1 MRRKSLTPQKNRDLL
16 LAGVSALALLLTQT
30 STASATYT
38 IDNGTTET
46 VPGSHPALWDLGS
59 DRLTVGANSTGTLHI
74 TAGGVVST
82 GVTVIGSS
90 ANSSGIITVDGA
102 GARLIGT
109 GADAVHASY
118 VGQYGSGEL
127 SITQG
132 GAAEFYD
139 LTVASATGSAGTITI
154 DGSGATIVT
163 TAALKIGVNGRGTLR
178 AVNGGAVTA
187 NILDIANSTTGGAT
201 NNGAVMI
208 SGRGSTVT
216 AQTGSIGNAGEGS
229 ITISSGGALNV
240 GTLTLAGGSANGSK
254 GSLNIGAAP
263 GQAAAAGGTFSG
275 NVVFGPG
282 DGVINF
288 NQTDSLTIDAS
299 ISSAAQSP
307 SGGTIN
313 QIAGDVTLTGDNS
326 KFGGT
331 VLITGGVLELGRNG
345 TSGDLGT
352 ASISTGNDATH
363 HGELVFRRS
372 DRFTA
377 NNVITGTGSVG
388 QYGTGTTVLTQSNSY
403 SGGTE
408 LIQGAVSVSADD
420 NLGEAAGTLKFDG
433 ATLQITGT
441 SMTST
446 QRSIIWQSGGGGFD
460 IADANNVFTISQGI
474 GTAAAPGGKL
484 AKTGAGTLVLS
495 GYNHYSGGTDIDAG
509 TLSVSSDSNLGNVNG
524 DLRLAG
530 GTLQATSNLTTG
542 RAVRLS
548 GAGGGFAATSGTTL
562 TLANSVSDLGAA
574 PGALTKTGAGTLI
587 LAAANSYSGGTLIS
601 EGTLRLG
608 SGAVGHDGLISG
620 DIVDNA
626 SLAVANLG
634 STRLDGVI
642 SGTGSL
648 TQEGPGTLTLS
659 GNNSYSGGTA
669 LLAGTISVSQDANL
683 GAPGGALS
691 LDGGTLQVSGTDFEE
706 TQRSIQLGGN
716 GGGFDI
722 ADAGNSFRLDSAL
735 SGTGTFNKSG
745 AGALVLSADSSLYSG
760 AVDVRAGDLRL
771 DGAILGGSLSVGD
784 QADLG
789 GHGTISGAASFASGA
804 TLFGQS
810 NQQITFGNGLTL
822 ASGSQTDVTLNGGP
836 STQAL
841 FDVNGDL
848 ALNGTLNVEQGSVV
862 GAGVYRIFNYSGA
875 LTQHNMTIGTVA
887 DGTLAD
893 YSLQTA
899 IDHQV
904 NLINYAGRNFFF
916 WDGTGTSGD
925 GTIHGGDGTW
935 NAANTNW
942 TSADGLAASQ
952 WQDDTFAVF
961 GGAAGTGG
969 TITLDAGFTP
979 SVNGMQF
986 MNDGY
991 LLSGG
996 SLTLAGYGD
1005 QLILVG
1011 DGSLQSAA
1019 MTATI
1024 ASVIEGSEGLR
1035 KSGAGQ
1041 LVLTGENSYTG
1052 TTTVTEGLLTLGEG
1066 GSIDPS
1072 SDIVLAS
1079 TRYGSGNLAIDK
1091 TTDFTLSNQISG
1103 TGDVFKR
1110 GSGTTTFAG
1119 DNSFSGGL
1127 NVEAGTAKAGV
1138 ADHAFG
1144 SGRVKIAGGAT
1155 LDLADLDE
1163 TIGGLDGNQSGDGNI
1178 TLGSGTLTLNQDL
1191 HGGYSGVISG
1201 SGGLVKNGSGDLVLF
1216 GANSY
1221 SGHSTINA
1229 GSLVQGAQGGFS
1241 SASTYSVASGAT
1253 MELGGFATGM
1263 AALNNAGSVAFGG
1276 QGGTVLSVSGD
1287 YVGNGGTLLMSTVLG
1302 DDSAQTD
1309 QLVVTG
1315 NTAGDT
1321 KLSISNRG
1329 GLGAQTVNGIKII
1342 DVGGQSDG
1350 RFTLNGDYT
1359 TKDGQQAIMTA
1370 SAYAYTLQKGSG
1382 QNGGPGQGSVQASGS
1397 ANTDGNWYL
1406 VSQNTKAP
1414 DPSDPVDPTC
1424 EETNSCPPPQPGPP
1438 RYSAAAPIYQ
1448 SYLANLKALNQLPT
1462 LTQRVGDRYLDG
1474 AIQATTAA
1482 NAAAGET
1489 TPSGIWGRI
1498 EGAHNRIQSTATA
1511 GDLSQ
1516 NINSVILQAGL
1527 DGQFYENDK
1536 GRVIAGLTGQYG
1548 NAHSNIDNRTGD
1560 GSGTIDTQAWG
1571 LGATATFYGNNGF
1584 YLDAQAQANWY
1595 DSDLDVD
1602 AVNRGLARG
1611 NKGFGYALSL
1621 EAGQHVTLDENWSL
1635 TPQAQL
1641 MWSTVD
1647 FDSFTDSYGARISSH
1662 EGDNLNARVGLAANY
1677 QNSFTGAD
1685 GRKVDTAVYGIANLY
1700 QTLIGN
1706 NRINY
1711 AGTRMAS
1718 DDDRSWAGIGLGGSY
1733 GWADNK
1739 YALYGEGSVNTSLDH
1754 FADSYSLKGNLGFK
1768 VNW

>member
-1 MRRKSLTPQKNRDLL
+1 MLAMMATSLPGGAQAANFTWIGGNSSDLANGSNWGAASTYSFTTDDDLYVNWTTAPPQYQPVLSGGKQ
-16 LAGVSALALLLTQT
+16 VSISGITLGGT
-30 STASATYT
+30 STGPCAGCSGSLLVTGAGTKLT
-38 IDNGTTET
+38 TANLTVRAGAGNGTVLLNVADQAT
-46 VPGSHPALWDLGS
+46 VNSNVFIASKALINLTSGAKLIVTPGNLFSVNDGS
-59 DRLTVGANSTGTLHI
+59 VFNI
-74 TAGGVVST
+74 
-82 GVTVIGSS
+82 
-90 ANSSGIITVDGA
+90 N
-102 GARLIGT
+102 
-109 GADAVHASY
+109 
-118 VGQYGSGEL
+118 
-127 SITQG
+127 
-132 GAAEFYD
+132 
-139 LTVASATGSAGTITI
+139 
-154 DGSGATIVT
+154 SGATVQ
-163 TAALKIGVNGRGTLR
+163 
-178 AVNGGAVTA
+178 GGEAS
-187 NILDIANSTTGGAT
+187 LTGGASMNLDGT
-201 NNGAVMI
+201 GSSFKSTGYITVNGDPTRTSMINLSNGASL
-208 SGRGSTVT
+208 SGVFIIVGSG
-216 AQTGSIGNAGEGS
+216 QNA
-229 ITISSGGALNV
+229 A
-240 GTLTLAGGSANGSK
+240 
-254 GSLNIGAAP
+254 LNIGAAE
-263 GQAAAAGGTFSG
+263 G
-275 NVVFGPG
+275 
-282 DGVINF
+282 
-288 NQTDSLTIDAS
+288 
-299 ISSAAQSP
+299 SAATTAGTVVTSQSVQLGKNGVLTFNHTSSNYIFGSAIANVSTTSAGEIHQVAGTTILTGYSGGFTGAIII
-307 SGGTIN
+307 SGGTL
-313 QIAGDVTLTGDNS
+313 Q
-326 KFGGT
+326 FGNG
-331 VLITGGVLELGRNG
+331 TGGAMAAKSIVTG
-345 TSGDLGT
+345 T
-352 ASISTGNDATH
+352 DATH
-363 HGELVFRRS
+363 YGSLIANR
-372 DRFTA
+372 TA
-377 NNVITGTGSVG
+377 DFVYNGVISGTGNVE
-388 QYGTGTTVLTQSNSY
+388 QRGTGTATLAGINSFTGGLTLTRGTVAVSSDANLGDASGALHFNGGKLQVTADMRSAREITLSASTNTISVDNGKSLVLSGPLENDQLAAGQLIKSGNGTLILAAQNSY
-403 SGGTE
+403 SGPTTISGGILQLGDGTSDGM
-408 LIQGAVSVSADD
+408 IQGAIIDNANLVIANKADTSLSNTISGGGVLTQNGPASLTLSGNNAYSGGTHFNAGIVSVAQDV
-420 NLGEAAGTLKFDG
+420 NLGLAAGALYFDG
-433 ATLQITGT
+433 GTLQITGT
-441 SMTST
+441 AYQST
-446 QRSIIWQSGGGGFD
+446 NRSVDIGTNGGRFD
-460 IADANNVFTISQGI
+460 ITDAGNSFQLTSALNGSGPF
-474 GTAAAPGGKL
+474 
-484 AKTGAGTLVLS
+484 AKDGAGTLVLASDSS
-495 GYNHYSGGTDIDAG
+495 GYTGLLSVDAG
-509 TLSVSSDSNLGNVNG
+509 Q
-524 DLRLAG
+524 LRLAG
-530 GTLQATSNLTTG
+530 ASLGGAVEVKAGASLAGQGSIAGQTTVANDGVLMG
-542 RAVRLS
+542 RSGQQLS
-548 GAGGGFAATSGTTL
+548 FAGGLSL
-562 TLANSVSDLGAA
+562 
-574 PGALTKTGAGTLI
+574 
-587 LAAANSYSGGTLIS
+587 AANSET
-601 EGTLRLG
+601 
-608 SGAVGHDGLISG
+608 
-620 DIVDNA
+620 
-626 SLAVANLG
+626 
-634 STRLDGVI
+634 
-642 SGTGSL
+642 
-648 TQEGPGTLTLS
+648 
-659 GNNSYSGGTA
+659 
-669 LLAGTISVSQDANL
+669 SV
-683 GAPGGALS
+683 
-691 LDGGTLQVSGTDFEE
+691 E
-706 TQRSIQLGGN
+706 
-716 GGGFDI
+716 
-722 ADAGNSFRLDSAL
+722 
-735 SGTGTFNKSG
+735 
-745 AGALVLSADSSLYSG
+745 
-760 AVDVRAGDLRL
+760 
-771 DGAILGGSLSVGD
+771 
-784 QADLG
+784 
-789 GHGTISGAASFASGA
+789 
-804 TLFGQS
+804 
-810 NQQITFGNGLTL
+810 
-822 ASGSQTDVTLNGGP
+822 LNGG
-836 STQAL
+836 SSQNAL
-841 FDVNGDL
+841 FDLKGDL
-848 ALNGTLNVEQGSVV
+848 ALNGQLTLAQGSI
-862 GAGVYRIFNYSGA
+862 ATIGVYRIFDYSGN
-875 LTQHNMTIGTVA
+875 LSGTMSIA
-887 DGTLAD
+887 DAAGGD
-893 YSLQTA
+893 VSNFSLQTS

-904 NLINYAGRNFFF
+904 NLINNGGRTIAF
-916 WDGTGTSGD
+916 WNGTGQIQGSVE
-925 GTIHGGDGTW
+925 GGDGSW
-935 NAANTNW
+935 NATATNW
-942 TSADGLAASQ
+942 SDQSGSQ
-952 WQDDTFAVF
+952 NSEWFDDTFAIFSGTAGHVTIAS
-961 GGAAGTGG
+961 GYVPNIDGAQ
-969 TITLDAGFTP
+969 FTT
-979 SVNGMQF
+979 
-986 MNDGY
+986 DGY
-991 LLSGG
+991 LLDG
-996 SLTLAGYGD
+996 SPLTLSTGGD
-1005 QLILVG
+1005 HTIIVG
-1011 DGSLQSAA
+1011 DGSLQSAS

-1511 GDLSQ
+1511 GDLNQ
-1516 NINSVILQAGL
+1516 NINTVILQAGL

-1571 LGATATFYGNNGF
+1571 LGANATFYGNNGF

-1602 AVNRGLARG
+1602 AVNRGLAHS

-1662 EGDNLNARVGLAANY
+1662 EGDNLNARLGLAANY

-1711 AGTRMAS
+1711 AGTRMTS

-1739 YALYGEGSVNTSLDH
+1739 YALYGEGSVNTSLNH
-1754 FADSYSLKGNLGFK
+1754 FADSYTIKGNLGFK
-1768 VNW
+1768 MKW